1 MTRVAL
7 RGLAGRKLRAVLTAI
22 AIVLGVAMISGTY
35 ILTDTINRAFTTLF
49 TESYAGTDAVVTGRG
64 LDISIDGEAPPS
76 PPVDA
81 SLLETVRGVDQ
92 VALATGSILDE
103 RNTKI
108 LNREGEASSSEG
120 APTFGFGIDTDP
132 ALAQFNP
139 LNLLEGRWPAAEDE
153 VVIDAGTADD
163 DDYAVGDTVEITT
176 LQPKRAFKLVGVAQ
190 YGSVDSIGNA
200 SFAVF
205 TVFAAQELLEREGQ
219 YDAISAAAVEG
230 VSEDELVA
238 AIGPVLPESAE
249 VVSATAEAAEAVD
262 EVDEFTAIF
271 RYFLLAFA
279 GIALFVGAFVIFN
292 TFSITVAQRTR
303 EFATLRTI
311 GASRRQILGSVILES
326 LIIGLLA
333 SLIGLGLGVLLAEGI
348 EGLFRS
354 LGVELPT
361 ADRVFALRTVIV
373 ALVVGV
379 GITLVA
385 GLFPAIRATRVPP
398 DRRGARGRDASEVE
412 VRAVRA
418 VDRRARRR
426 PRAGRP
432 RPRDVRGRAR
442 NGRPAALDRGRRA
455 AALPRRRDALVAH
468 RPAARR
474 RLEPDRALGGLRV
487 HGARLAVLPAAVLAA
502 AVRRSSGPGR
512 SDGRLG
518 AFVAGALVNPFL
530 LPIVLVMW
538 LRQAL
543 TRWRPEWPAE
553 FPTVVP
559 DRVAART
566 GGENARRNP
575 GRTAATAAALMIGI
589 ALVSFIATLTN
600 GMKASNREAIEEQ
613 IAADYVVTSLD
624 GYTPFVAAAG
634 DALAASPV
642 PEVVTSVRSDAGL
655 VDDVTTEVGGIE
667 PDTIADAYV
676 FDWRE
681 GDDSVLATMDT
692 TKAVVS
698 SNYAEDHDISVGDV
712 LMLRSTA
719 DRAAEITVVGT
730 FEPPPFYPL
739 IESVNVSTELFD
751 ELYDRP
757 RNRWT
762 WANVAGE
769 PNEANRAEMEA
780 GDRRL
785 PGHAA
790 RDARGVDRARGRGL
804 QRVHLVPLRDA
815 DARRVREHLRDDQ
828 HARPLGVRAHARD
841 RDAARDR
848 DDAPAGA
855 PDDPA
860 GEHHHRAH
868 RRGDRAPA
876 RHLPRRA
883 RQPRAV
889 RVRHPLRDPVGAA
902 ARADDRRDRHRDP
915 GGDHARA
922 ARREVEP
929 ARSDRRTSNLARM
942 GRFAIRGLLSR
953 KLRTALTAIAIV
965 LGVAMISGTYVL
977 TDSIDQAFDRIF
989 TDIRQGSN
997 AVITGKS
1004 AFDLSEGSGVT
1015 EPTFAESLLPEVQAL
1030 PAVAAPKAASTPT
1043 RRSSSATTARPS
1055 STAARRTSDSRSRTR
1070 ARPST
1075 R

>member
-1 MTRVAL
+1 VTKVAL

-81 SLLETVRGVDQ
+81 ALLETVRGIDQ

-108 LNREGEASSSEG
+108 LDKEGEATSSEG

-132 ALAQFNP
+132 ALSPFNP
-139 LNLLEGRWPAAEDE
+139 LNVLEGRWPSAENE

-163 DDYAVGDTVEITT
+163 DGYAVGDTVEITT

-190 YGSVDSIGNA
+190 YGSIDSIGGA

-205 TVFAAQELLEREGQ
+205 TIPAAQELLDREGQ

-230 VSEDELVA
+230 LSEDELVA
-238 AIGPVLPESAE
+238 AIAPVLPESAE
-249 VVSATAEAAEAVD
+249 VVSASAEAEEAVD
-262 EVDEFTAIF
+262 EVNEFTAIF

-311 GASRRQILGSVILES
+311 GASRRQILGSVIFES

-348 EGLFRS
+348 EGLFRG
-354 LGVELPT
+354 LGIELPT
-361 ADRVFALRTVIV
+361 ADRVFALRTVVV
-373 ALVVGV
+373 ALAVGV

-398 DRRGARGRDASEVE
+398 I
-412 VRAVRA
+412 
-418 VDRRARRR
+418 
-426 PRAGRP
+426 
-432 RPRDVRGRAR
+432 
-442 NGRPAALDRGRRA
+442 
-455 AALPRRRDALVAH
+455 
-468 RPAARR
+468 
-474 RLEPDRALGGLRV
+474 
-487 HGARLAVLPAAVLAA
+487 A
-502 AVRRSSGPGR
+502 AVREGATLPQSRFHRYTPWVAGVVVVLALVVLGRAMFVDELGTADRLLSIAAGVLLLFVGVAMLSSHIVRPLATVSSPIGRWAAFLFTVLAWPLFLLPYWLQRYGIFGPG
-512 SDGRLG
+512 SVGGRLG
-518 AFVAGALVNPFL
+518 AFVAGALLNPFL

-538 LRQAL
+538 LRTTV
-543 TRWRPEWPAE
+543 TRWKPEWPAE
-553 FPTVVP
+553 FPSVVP

-575 GRTAATAAALMIGI
+575 SRTAATAAALMIGI

-624 GYTPFVAAAG
+624 GYTPFVASAG
-634 DALAASPV
+634 DALAASRGT
-642 PEVVTSVRSDAGL
+642 EVVTSVRSDAGL
-655 VDDVTTEVGGIE
+655 VNDVTTEVGGIE
-667 PDTIADAYV
+667 PDTIAAAYV

-681 GDDSVLATMDT
+681 GDDGVLATMDK

-698 SNYAEDHDISVGDV
+698 SNYAEDHDISVGDT
-712 LMLRSTA
+712 LTLRSTA

-769 PNEANRAEMEA
+769 PNASNRVLLEEAIAGFPDTQLETREEWIEREDADFNQFISFLYVMLTLAVFVSIFGMINTLVLSVYERTREIGMLRAIGMTRRQVRRMIRQESIITALIGAAIGLPLGIFLAALVNRALSEFDVRFA
-780 GDRRL
+780 VPWVQLLVLTVVAIVIGIL
-785 PGHAA
+785 AA
-790 RDARGVDRARGRGL
+790 IM
-804 QRVHLVPLRDA
+804 P
-815 DARRVREHLRDDQ
+815 ARRAAKLN
-828 HARPLGVRAHARD
+828 PL
-841 RDAARDR
+841 
-848 DDAPAGA
+848 
-855 PDDPA
+855 
-860 GEHHHRAH
+860 E
-868 RRGDRAPA
+868 
-876 RHLPRRA
+876 
-883 RQPRAV
+883 
-889 RVRHPLRDPVGAA
+889 
-902 ARADDRRDRHRDP
+902 
-915 GGDHARA
+915 
-922 ARREVEP
+922 
-929 ARSDRRTSNLARM
+929 
-942 GRFAIRGLLSR
+942 
-953 KLRTALTAIAIV
+953 AIA
-965 LGVAMISGTYVL
+965 Y
-977 TDSIDQAFDRIF
+977 
-989 TDIRQGSN
+989 
-997 AVITGKS
+997 
-1004 AFDLSEGSGVT
+1004 E
-1015 EPTFAESLLPEVQAL
+1015 
-1030 PAVAAPKAASTPT
+1030 
-1043 RRSSSATTARPS
+1043 
-1055 STAARRTSDSRSRTR
+1055 
-1070 ARPST
+1070 
-1075 R
+1075 